1 MKPVVK
7 DILPIINFIGTNKV
21 SGINDTGSQ
30 LNKSNNCVVLLNSR
44 AEKSKNKLKEIKQK
58 PSSKKKIKVMISI

>member
-44 AEKSKNKLKEIKQK
+44 AEKSKNKLKEIK
-58 PSSKKKIKVMISI
+58 